1 MATKQNGVLGT
12 FTPTVTGYTNF
23 TVAANSTKL
32 TTTGFP
38 FYTCP
43 GATLASGK
51 LVIANNTGGS
61 LNVDVGIVEATD
73 IVQFDALSAQPNDPN
88 TSASYLNYG
97 SFSFGANAQQS
108 SIVIEGAAGSGTFQA
123 NEDVTWTNT
132 NRGAGAAANMTAK
145 VRYWD
150 AANKKLWIYSATH
163 PLALDLPSG
172 DTTFTG
178 GTSGATL
185 LVGTSHAGTAGFAG
199 WSGKSR
205 YYDGLNGTLY
215 LQNYEF
221 KNNLDYTQI
230 GDFTNEHRE
239 TTNNNLNRS
248 LARIWRP
255 VATTSTR
262 FAAAGNT
269 TPTTEFIDNNGV
281 ELLVSSVSK
290 IAAEQYLV
298 KQKAVAD
305 ASVYEVT
312 GIVLGEYQSLFVNC
326 SGAVSCTFIGFEEAA
341 ET

>member
-12 FTPTVTGYTNF
+12 FTPTVTGYTNL
-23 TVAANSTKL
+23 TVPANSTKL

-73 IVQFDALSAQPNDPN
+73 IVQFDALSAHPNDPN

-97 SFSFGANAQQS
+97 SFSFPANSQQS
-108 SIVIEGAAGSGTFQA
+108 SIVVEGSGGSGTFQV

-145 VRYWD
+145 VKYWD
-150 AANKKLWIYSATH
+150 AVNKKLWLYSATH
-163 PLALDLPSG
+163 PLALEVPG

-178 GTSGATL
+178 ATSGATVL
-185 LVGTSHAGTAGFAG
+185 AGPTYAGTGGIAG
-199 WSGKSR
+199 WSGKAR

-239 TTNNNLNRS
+239 LTNNNLNRS
-248 LARIWRP
+248 LARLWRP
-255 VATTSTR
+255 VATTATR
-262 FAAAGNT
+262 YAAAGNST
-269 TPTTEFIDNNGV
+269 IITEFVDNNGV
-281 ELLVSSVSK
+281 ELKVSSVSK

-298 KQKAVAD
+298 KQKALAD

-312 GIVLGEYQSLFVNC
+312 GIVLGEYQTLFVNC